1 MTMPSVRFLPEA
13 VEDLLESQRWYR
25 QRDPALA
32 LDFADAFAAAVER
45 IRRDPR
51 SFPLIHG
58 QFRRLV
64 LKRFPY
70 AVYFREQGDGILV
83 IALHGRQDPPPALA
97 AAHRSV
103 CRTSALARGPQRI
116 QPQAAQLQQFVAPDV
131 AQRR

>member
-70 AVYFREQGDGILV
+70 AVYFRGQGDDILV
-83 IALHGRQDPPPALA
+83 IALHGRQDP
-97 AAHRSV
+97 
-103 CRTSALARGPQRI
+103 QRW
-116 QPQAAQLQQFVAPDV
+116 
-131 AQRR
+131 QRRT